1 MPLHRFI
8 VKPAFQFEIQ
18 FNSMA
23 RAIIYVDST
32 LIVYCFRPA
41 PLYVCVRIFPS
52 SSPSSFILLPK
63 DCTISVKLAIVTRPA
78 KKELLFPPAAG
89 FTSSFFLPFLCSTL
103 FCKYYFLLTLLVCI
117 PVRMTSNTK
126 DIGLALRFQ
135 FKEPLVG

>member
-41 PLYVCVRIFPS
+41 PLYVCVCAFFLRLP
-52 SSPSSFILLPK
+52 PSSFILLPK
-63 DCTISVKLAIVTRPA
+63 DFTISVKLAIVTRPA

-89 FTSSFFLPFLCSTL
+89 FTFSLFSLLCSTL
-103 FCKYYFLLTLLVCI
+103 FCKYYFFTHIGCLYTSPCDIEIQRKLVW
-117 PVRMTSNTK
+117 
-126 DIGLALRFQ
+126 L
-135 FKEPLVG
+135 